1 MDSILNALAAGQ
13 VIVCDGAMGTQL
25 QARGLTAG
33 TMPELWNAEH
43 PEVLAAIH
51 SDYLQ
56 AGARIVTANTFGG
69 NRARLAGAGLADRLA
84 ELNRKGVELAR
95 AAADGRAWVAGDVGP
110 TGQLLEPYGE
120 LSVADAEDIYREQVA
135 VLAEAGADLIFVET
149 MSDIEEALC
158 AVRMA
163 RAHTTLPVFCTF
175 AFNARGRTM
184 MGLRPGD
191 AARRAAD
198 AGAHGVGA
206 NCGEGPDAVLA
217 ALTGMREAVDLPLI
231 AQPNAGIP
239 QVSAESGR
247 CTQRTVWN
255 ITPEQLAVHARAFVE
270 AGARVVGGCCGTGPE
285 HIAAIAAALAPEQA

>member
-33 TMPELWNAEH
+33 AMPELWNAEH
-43 PEVLAAIH
+43 PEVLTAIH
-51 SDYLQ
+51 NDYLQ
-56 AGARIVTANTFGG
+56 AGARIVTSNTFGG

-95 AAADGRAWVAGDVGP
+95 AAAGERAWVAGDVGP

-120 LSVADAEDIYREQVA
+120 LAVADAEAIYREQVT
-135 VLAEAGADLIFVET
+135 VLAKAGADFLLVET
-149 MSDIEEALC
+149 MNDIEEALC

-163 RAHTTLPVFCTF
+163 RAHTALPVFCTF
-175 AFNARGRTM
+175 AFNAKGRTM

-191 AARRAAD
+191 AAQRAAE
-198 AGAHGVGA
+198 AGADAVGA

-217 ALTGMREAVDLPLI
+217 ALTGMREAVNLPLI
-231 AQPNAGIP
+231 AQSNAGIP
-239 QVSAESGR
+239 QVGAEEA
-247 CTQRTVWN
+247 TVWDT
-255 ITPEQLAVHARAFVE
+255 TPEQMADHARAFVE
-270 AGARVVGGCCGTGPE
+270 AGARVVGGCCGTGPA
-285 HIAAIAAALAPEQA
+285 HIAAIAAALASERG

>member
-33 TMPELWNAEH
+33 AMPELWNAEH
-43 PEVLAAIH
+43 PEVLTAIH
-51 SDYLQ
+51 NDYLQ
-56 AGARIVTANTFGG
+56 AGARIVTSNTFGG

-95 AAADGRAWVAGDVGP
+95 AAAGKRAWVAGDVGP

-120 LSVADAEDIYREQVA
+120 LTVVDAEAIYREQVA
-135 VLAEAGADLIFVET
+135 VLAEAGADFILVET
-149 MSDIEEALC
+149 MNDIEEALC

-163 RAHTTLPVFCTF
+163 RAHTALPVFCTF
-175 AFNARGRTM
+175 AFNAKGRTM

-191 AARRAAD
+191 AAQRAAE
-198 AGAHGVGA
+198 AGADAVGA

-217 ALTGMREAVDLPLI
+217 ALTGMREAVNLPLI
-231 AQPNAGIP
+231 AQSNAGIP
-239 QVSAESGR
+239 QVGAEEA
-247 CTQRTVWN
+247 TVWDT
-255 ITPEQLAVHARAFVE
+255 TPEQMADHARAFVE
-270 AGARVVGGCCGTGPE
+270 AGARVVGGCCGTGPA
-285 HIAAIAAALAPEQA
+285 HIAAIAAALASERG

>member
-33 TMPELWNAEH
+33 AMPELWNAEH
-43 PEVLAAIH
+43 PEVLTAIH
-51 SDYLQ
+51 NDYLQ
-56 AGARIVTANTFGG
+56 AGARIVTSNTFGG

-95 AAADGRAWVAGDVGP
+95 AAAGERAWVAGDVGP

-120 LSVADAEDIYREQVA
+120 LAVADAEAIYREQVT
-135 VLAEAGADLIFVET
+135 VLAEAGADFLLVET
-149 MSDIEEALC
+149 MNDIEEALC

-163 RAHTTLPVFCTF
+163 RAHTALPVFCTF
-175 AFNARGRTM
+175 AFNAKGRTM

-191 AARRAAD
+191 AAQRAAE
-198 AGAHGVGA
+198 AGADAVGA

-217 ALTGMREAVDLPLI
+217 ALTGMREAVNLPLI
-231 AQPNAGIP
+231 AQSNAGIP
-239 QVSAESGR
+239 QVGAEEA
-247 CTQRTVWN
+247 TVWDT
-255 ITPEQLAVHARAFVE
+255 TPEQMADHARAFVE
-270 AGARVVGGCCGTGPE
+270 AGARVVGG
-285 HIAAIAAALAPEQA
+285 